1 MSQPFDPPNPL
12 FRERVLRK
20 LEGQEFMRHIGFE
33 ITRIDAGEVEGEMEL
48 RQVHLQQFGRLHGG
62 VVTTLAD
69 IVAGFAAYTLAP
81 ESKDV
86 VTGEIKVSYLRA
98 GKGTHVRAV
107 GKVLKPGR
115 TLCFVESEVYAGSP
129 GNWELIAKAST
140 SMVNI
145 DRVLDY

>member
-1 MSQPFDPPNPL
+1 MSSEFTPPNPA
-12 FRERVLRK
+12 FRERVTLK

-33 ITRIDAGEVEGEMEL
+33 ITRIDAGEVEGQMAL
-48 RQVHLQQFGRLHGG
+48 QQIHLQQFGRLHGG

-69 IVAGFAAYTLAP
+69 IVAGFAAYTMAP
-81 ESKDV
+81 ASKDV

-98 GKGTHVRAV
+98 GKGSHVRAV

-115 TLCFVESEVYAGSP
+115 TVCFVEAEVFAGSP
-129 GNWELIAKAST
+129 GNWSLIAKAST
-140 SMVNI
+140 SMINI